1 MSDLQKDEIIITK
14 KDYTEFLRDK
24 ERLDW
29 LADTSNSIGN
39 VQLPT
44 ECVTNNLASLRGAI
58 DEAMGI
64 VYE

>member
-1 MSDLQKDEIIITK
+1 MVSDLQKDEIIITK

-44 ECVTNNLASLRGAI
+44 ECVLRNAHSLRDAI
-58 DEAMGI
+58 DDARRGA
-64 VYE
+64 

>member
-44 ECVTNNLASLRGAI
+44 ECVLRNTHSLRDAI
-58 DEAMGI
+58 DDARRGLK
-64 VYE
+64 

>member
-29 LADTSNSIGN
+29 LSDKDNKVGN

-44 ECVTNNLASLRGAI
+44 ECVLRNPHSLRDAI
-58 DEAMGI
+58 DDARRGD
-64 VYE
+64 